1 MRFPFAHL
9 IPRYPWLK
17 TAQDLLT
24 FAERRATDVQ
34 MGHIAASLTFTTL
47 LSIVPLFA
55 VALALFTAFP
65 MFADFRAELE
75 NFILKVL
82 PGQISGTVL
91 KYVNE
96 FALQATRL
104 TAIGVIFLGVTAL
117 SMIVTVDQVLNDI
130 WRVRNRRPLTQ
141 RIIIYWAI
149 ITLGPI
155 LIGASLTA
163 TSFLWSRTGEAVEQ
177 MAPVLRALLD
187 LAPMLISGF
196 AYAALYYFVPNR
208 RVRWRDALIG
218 GFIAA
223 ILAEIL
229 RIGFGM
235 FVARGTVRNVYGA
248 FAALPL
254 FLFWLYLSWYV
265 LLFGAA
271 IAAAIPRVR
280 ASRFT
285 DELRAGNDFVT
296 AVALIKLLLDA
307 KGEAPD
313 GVLATGELARR
324 VRASPDET
332 ESLLESLQAL
342 NYVRR
347 LATSATGKRG
357 EHDWILTCDPDTM
370 NLRPAFERF
379 AVDPENTL
387 LAVHSLGLQEL
398 TQRWLQADWLTAPLA
413 TSLSATSA

>member
-65 MFADFRAELE
+65 LFSEFRDQLE

-96 FALQATRL
+96 FAAQATRL

-130 WRVRNRRPLTQ
+130 WRVRDRRPLTQ
-141 RIIIYWAI
+141 RIVIYWAI

-163 TSFLWSRTGEAVEQ
+163 TSFLWSRTGEAIEQ
-177 MAPVLRALLD
+177 MGALLRALLD

-196 AYAALYYFVPNR
+196 AYAALYFFVPNR

-229 RIGFGM
+229 RIGFGI

-271 IAAAIPRVR
+271 IAAAIPRCV
-280 ASRFT
+280 
-285 DELRAGNDFVT
+285 
-296 AVALIKLLLDA
+296 
-307 KGEAPD
+307 P
-313 GVLATGELARR
+313 
-324 VRASPDET
+324 RASPT
-332 ESLLESLQAL
+332 SCAP
-342 NYVRR
+342 
-347 LATSATGKRG
+347 AT
-357 EHDWILTCDPDTM
+357 
-370 NLRPAFERF
+370 
-379 AVDPENTL
+379 
-387 LAVHSLGLQEL
+387 
-398 TQRWLQADWLTAPLA
+398 
-413 TSLSATSA
+413 TSSPRSR